1 MATKSSSRRSNL
13 AAVLGKKS
21 SPKKPVSDTQ
31 ASKSPDIEMSRNLDV
46 EASVVQDAP
55 EPSSAVPEALPARKR
70 ARLGRPPKAGER
82 AQMSIHIAPELRDRF
97 KVRAAQEKRTMGDIA
112 SDLLTA
118 YLRRRREGDEQPK
131 RQPKPSERTP
141 LTLRVDPSIR
151 QKLRLQAVKEERE
164 MSEVMADLIHEWLA
178 VSAQD

>member
-21 SPKKPVSDTQ
+21 ALQKTVSDVQ
-31 ASKSPDIEMSRNLDV
+31 ASKSPGIEMPEHQDT
-46 EASVVQDAP
+46 EASVTPAISDTPSAAP
-55 EPSSAVPEALPARKR
+55 SEPARKR

-82 AQMSIHIAPELRDRF
+82 AQMSIHMDPDLRDRF

-118 YLRRRREGDEQPK
+118 YLRRRREGDDQPK

-141 LTLRVDPSIR
+141 LTLRVDPTIR

-164 MSEVMADLIHEWLA
+164 MSEVMADLIHEWLTVA
-178 VSAQD
+178 STRD